1 MACHCRRVEHPLV
14 GTSIGCISVMIP
26 TFMADLEA
34 SIPRRARFYDAELTA
49 VFIDPRWEEVLC
61 RVAARHFG
69 EGVRWDDDALPG
81 LLGWDPRWE
90 KKGRPYRRRT
100 GATRGGARRVVAK
113 GPLDLAAALAA
124 LGLAPGVTLA
134 EARKVYRRG
143 CLTRHPDR
151 GGSTEA
157 MTRWNAAWEVAKEAL
172 A

>member
-26 TFMADLEA
+26 TFMVDLEA

-49 VFIDPRWEEVLC
+49 IFIDPRWEEVLC

-81 LLGWDPRWE
+81 LSGWE
-90 KKGRPYRRRT
+90 KGARPYARRR
-100 GATRGGARRVVAK
+100 GAAPRSRARRTVATST
-113 GPLDLAAALAA
+113 LDLATALAA

-134 EARKVYRRG
+134 EARRIYRKG

-157 MTRWNAAWEVAKEAL
+157 MTAWNAAWEVAREAL
-172 A
+172 G

>member
-1 MACHCRRVEHPLV
+1 
-14 GTSIGCISVMIP
+14 MIP

-69 EGVRWDDDALPG
+69 EGVRWDDNALPG
-81 LLGWDPRWE
+81 LAGWE
-90 KKGRPYRRRT
+90 KGARPYARR
-100 GATRGGARRVVAK
+100 RGGAPRSRARKPVATST
-113 GPLDLAAALAA
+113 LDLSGALAA

-134 EARKVYRRG
+134 EARKVYRKG

-157 MTRWNAAWEVAKEAL
+157 MTGWNAAWEVAREAL
-172 A
+172 G